1 MKKANLLREYQDW
14 LLLELHMAQNSI
26 STYAGEAS
34 MLLLWAT
41 AGGYDLS
48 LLGADDITAYIEAR
62 QGLGNRGVEPLSSR
76 TVSRIMSSLR
86 SFFDYLVLSEY
97 RITNPLDK
105 LKPPTLIH
113 TLPQVMTIEDVDRFL
128 SEIKTDTPFGIRDR
142 ALFEII
148 YSCGLR
154 VSEAVELCLEN
165 IFIKEGLIRVIGKGS
180 KERLIP
186 LGEEAEYWL
195 QSYLRE
201 ARILLVKPGKRNT
214 ALFLNNRGEGLSRKG
229 MWKRFK
235 EIAAKAGVE
244 GKIHTL
250 RHSFATHLLR
260 GGADLRSVQELLGH
274 SDISTTQIYTHLNR
288 NDLARAHKKYHPRG
302 PL

>member
-1 MKKANLLREYQDW
+1 MKKGDLLREYHDW
-14 LLLELHMAQNSI
+14 LLLELRMAENSI
-26 STYAGEAS
+26 STYGGEAS
-34 MLLLWAT
+34 MFLLWAA
-41 AGGYDLS
+41 AGGYELS
-48 LLGADDITAYIEAR
+48 LMGSDDINTYIEAR
-62 QGLGNRGVEPLSSR
+62 QGVDGSEEALSSR
-76 TVSRIMSSLR
+76 TISRIMSSLR
-86 SFFDYLVLSEY
+86 SFFDYLVTTEI
-97 RITNPLDK
+97 RKNNPLDK
-105 LKPPTLIH
+105 LKPPRMIH

-128 SEIKTDTPFGIRDR
+128 KFIETDSPFGIRDR
-142 ALFEII
+142 TLFEII

-154 VSEAVELCLEN
+154 VSEAVDLILEN

-195 QSYLRE
+195 RRYLSESRP
-201 ARILLVKPGKRNT
+201 LLIKPGKRNSS
-214 ALFLNNRGEGLSRKG
+214 LFINNRGEGLSRKG

-288 NDLARAHKKYHPRG
+288 NDLIEAHRKYHPRG
-302 PL
+302 QI

>member
-1 MKKANLLREYQDW
+1 MKRGNLLREYQDW
-14 LLLELHMAQNSI
+14 LLLELHLAENSI
-26 STYAGEAS
+26 STYSGETS

-41 AGGYDLS
+41 AGGYEPCLM
-48 LLGADDITAYIEAR
+48 GPNDITAYIEAR
-62 QGLGNRGVEPLSSR
+62 QGLGNKGEDNLSSR

-86 SFFDYLVLSEY
+86 SFFDYLVISEY
-97 RITNPLDK
+97 RQTNPLDK
-105 LKPPTLIH
+105 LKPPSMIH

-128 SEIKTDTPFGIRDR
+128 GEIKTDSAFGIRDR

-165 IFIKEGLIRVIGKGS
+165 IFIKEGLIRVLGKGS

-186 LGEEAEYWL
+186 LGEEAEFWL
-195 QSYLRE
+195 RRYLSETRN
-201 ARILLVKPGKRNT
+201 LLVKPGKRNT
-214 ALFLNNRGEGLSRKG
+214 SLFLNNRGDGLSRKG

-235 EIAAKAGVE
+235 EIALKAGVE
-244 GKIHTL
+244 GNIHTL

-288 NDLARAHKKYHPRG
+288 NDLAQAHKKFHPRG
-302 PL
+302 QI